1 MSDAV
6 RLDQVTKTYGSTMA
20 LADVSLAFET
30 GAVHA
35 LLGEN
40 GAGKSTLV
48 KILSGLARPDRG
60 TVSLFD
66 QQVVLADRSHS
77 SALGIETAFQEI
89 PLVSDLSVADNLLVP
104 NQPRRFG
111 LLLDHKAARDRVAA
125 IGGEFEI
132 EDIDPRALVRELD
145 LSQRQKVEITRA
157 VARKPRLL
165 ILDEPTA
172 ALSKADVEWLG
183 RRIQTLKAA
192 GTTVILVTHR
202 MPEVHEF
209 CSRMAILRNGRH
221 VGSFAVGEISD
232 EAVFKHIMGRS
243 VEVTF
248 PVRTSS
254 PSSTE
259 PLLSARNLRAGRQLE
274 SVTLEV
280 RPGEIV
286 GVAALQG
293 MGQLELFNAL
303 FGAERVR
310 SGTILVDGRP
320 AHFAGPADAI
330 DAGIGYVPEDRKIQG
345 LALHR
350 SGAEN
355 ASIPIVADLSRLGV
369 VDTAT
374 ENVRVDAAFAAV
386 NLHPRALYQ
395 TAAEFSGGN
404 QQKMVLAKW
413 LLTHCRILLAFDPT
427 RGVDVGTKHEI
438 YGILRRF
445 AEAGGAV
452 LLHSTEVPELIGLC
466 DHIAVLYRGRVV
478 ADLAD
483 HDATEETVGAWM
495 LGAGQHKQAFA

>member
-6 RLDQVTKTYGSTMA
+6 RLDGVTKTYGSTTA
-20 LADVSLAFET
+20 LADVSLAFEA

-60 TVSLFD
+60 TVTLFD
-66 QQVVLADRSHS
+66 QQVVFADRSSS

-89 PLVSDLSVADNLLVP
+89 PLVPDLSVADNLLLP

-111 LLLDHKAARDRVAA
+111 FLLDRKVARDQVAA
-125 IGGEFEI
+125 IGKEFEI
-132 EDIDPRALVRELD
+132 DDIDPRTPVRELD
-145 LSQRQKVEITRA
+145 LSLRQKVEITRA
-157 VARKPRLL
+157 IARKPRLL

-183 RRIQTLKAA
+183 RRIQALKTA

-209 CSRMAILRNGRH
+209 CGRMAILRNGRH

-243 VEVTF
+243 VQVTF
-248 PVRTSS
+248 PARNAS
-254 PSSTE
+254 PSSAE
-259 PLLSARNLRAGRQLE
+259 PLLSARDLKAGRQLE
-274 SVTLEV
+274 SVTLDV

-303 FGAERVR
+303 FGAERVL
-310 SGTILVDGRP
+310 SGIILINGQQ
-320 AHFAGPADAI
+320 AHFAGPSDAI
-330 DAGIGYVPEDRKIQG
+330 DVGIGYVPEDRKIQG

-350 SGAEN
+350 SGTEN
-355 ASIPIVADLSRLGV
+355 ASIPIVSEFSRLGV

-374 ENVRVDAAFAAV
+374 ERARVDDAFCAV
-386 NLHPRALYQ
+386 NLHPRALHQ

-413 LLTHCRILLAFDPT
+413 LLTHCRVLLAFDPT

-445 AEAGGAV
+445 AEGGGGV

-466 DHIAVLYRGRVV
+466 DHIAVLYRGRVA
-478 ADLAD
+478 ADLA
-483 HDATEETVGAWM
+483 HGEATEETVGAWM
-495 LGAGQHKQAFA
+495 LGFGGHARAVA